1 MEFCQ
6 MNIHKEDFSKND
18 LVIGSLLGDAC
29 IGKDGRISVWHSE
42 KQKEYTIWLMNLY
55 RKYFSVKYRERVCYL
70 KETNKKYRT

>member
-18 LVIGSLLGDAC
+18 LVIGSLLGDAY

-42 KQKEYTIWLMNLY
+42 KQKEYT
-55 RKYFSVKYRERVCYL
+55 
-70 KETNKKYRT
+70 KEK